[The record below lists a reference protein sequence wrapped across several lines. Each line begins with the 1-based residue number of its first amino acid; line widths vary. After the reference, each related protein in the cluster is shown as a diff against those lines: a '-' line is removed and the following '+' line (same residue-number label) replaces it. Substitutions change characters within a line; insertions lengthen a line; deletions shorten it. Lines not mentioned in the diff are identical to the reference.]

1 MIQRPKE
8 SCHGNVVFLMV
19 VKTDGQYPVLRP
31 WYGRAHSPM
40 GIGHGA
46 PALLQRLWRMQRNV
60 GCVCCRNLLSRHLEE
75 FITIGVTNDTVP
87 PARSRVVS
95 KWRSALTGERWAWE
109 NKAGERRWSLEM
121 LKFECVEP
129 RARQQ
134 RSRVPQCTGLGVCWE
149 GQETDYP
156 SCFLWL
162 VQMWWMAGRW
172 AKETW
177 HEGRSWQR
185 PLCRGCRNQ
194 SCRSRLTLLC
204 AKGTREKAS
213 AANPGGCL

>member
-1 MIQRPKE
+1 MKTLYFWWWWRQMASTL
-8 SCHGNVVFLMV
+8 SCIHDTVVLI
-19 VKTDGQYPVLRP
+19 PP
-31 WYGRAHSPM
+31 W
-40 GIGHGA
+40 
-46 PALLQRLWRMQRNV
+46 ALAMEPLPSFSV
-60 GCVCCRNLLSRHLEE
+60 SGGCSVTWAAVFCRNLLLRHLEE
-75 FITIGVTNDTVP
+75 FITIGVINDTVP
-87 PARSRVVS
+87 PARSRVIS
-95 KWRSALTGERWAWE
+95 KWRSALTGERRTWE

-134 RSRVPQCTGLGVCWE
+134 HSRVPQCTGLGVCWE

-172 AKETW
+172 AEETW

-185 PLCRGCRNQ
+185 PLYRGCQNQ